1 MARKTA
7 TLPAAVGLD
16 IGSEMIKV
24 VEAKKGKNGP
34 TITGLGIAP
43 IPEGAIEN
51 SLILDPVAV
60 GQAIKALL
68 AENGIKTKSVVSAVA
83 GQSSVVVRVIEVPKM
98 TREELTETMKFEVE
112 RQVPLPLSEV
122 LMDFEPIERP
132 GDPPDP
138 QSMEVL
144 LAVAQQ
150 DMVNSHVE
158 ALFAAGLA
166 PKAID
171 VEPLASSRALI
182 ETDPTAKNQTV
193 AIVDIGANSTDFDIY
208 DGGMLVFACPPL
220 QIAGITFTQAI
231 SEYLQVPMDDAEQ
244 LKRQFATVDVS
255 KIGGTTGDTVADP
268 DTYTAFDLGDTGYS
282 EPEAQPDMPSE
293 PLVETVE
300 DDYQSPYDLGE
311 GTGEPRAK
319 EQAPPNN
326 DIYTVGEEEVE
337 PPTKPVFDLDGET
350 PYDAGPT
357 ATEADAE
364 PTSSFDI
371 GVDDAGAQPHEV
383 SPVPVHQSARMS
395 DEETKER
402 VAEAI
407 VPVLMDLVAELRRF
421 LEYYQTKYFTL
432 PEKIIVSGGTAKVR
446 GLDRFLETE
455 LGIPVQTAD
464 PLKNVAV
471 SCPRHSEP
479 YLREIA
485 PFFSVSIGLAVREML
500 PD

>member
-7 TLPAAVGLD
+7 KLPAAVGLD

-24 VEAKKGKNGP
+24 VEAKNGKNGP
-34 TITGLGIAP
+34 TITGLGICP

-68 AENGIKTKSVVSAVA
+68 AENGIKTKPVISAVA
-83 GQSSVVVRVIEVPKM
+83 GQSSVVVRVIEVPRM

-150 DMVNSHVE
+150 DMVNRHVE

-166 PKAID
+166 PNAID

-182 ETDPTAKNQTV
+182 ETDPVAKNQTV
-193 AIVDIGANSTDFDIY
+193 AIIDIGANSTDFDIY

-231 SEYLQVPMDDAEQ
+231 SEYLQIPMDEAEK
-244 LKRQFATVDVS
+244 LKRQYGAVDFS
-255 KIGGTTGDTVADP
+255 KIGGTAGDTVADP
-268 DTYTAFDLGDTGYS
+268 DSYTAFDLGDTAYS
-282 EPEAQPDMPSE
+282 EPPAQPDTPPE
-293 PLVETVE
+293 PLVEPVQDE
-300 DDYQSPYDLGE
+300 YQSPFDLGE
-311 GTGEPRAK
+311 GTGEPKTK
-319 EQAPPNN
+319 EPTQPDN

-337 PPTKPVFDLDGET
+337 PPAKPVFDLDGEMPFDT
-350 PYDAGPT
+350 GLT
-357 ATEADAE
+357 AEPDEE
-364 PTSSFDI
+364 PTSSFDL
-371 GVDDAGAQPHEV
+371 GFDDAAAQPHEV

-407 VPVLMDLVAELRRF
+407 GPVLVDLAAELRRF

-432 PEKIIVSGGTAKVR
+432 PEKIIVSGGTAKMR

-455 LGIPVQTAD
+455 LGIPVQSAD
-464 PLKNVAV
+464 PLKHVAV